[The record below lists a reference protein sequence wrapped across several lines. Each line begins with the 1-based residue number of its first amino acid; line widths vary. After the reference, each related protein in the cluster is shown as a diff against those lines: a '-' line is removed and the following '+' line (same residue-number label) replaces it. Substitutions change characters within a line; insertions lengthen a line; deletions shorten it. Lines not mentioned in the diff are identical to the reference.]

1 MKRKTLK
8 QIRMAHAEIAEI
20 VRLVEV
26 NDHFWIE
33 RNDCDYQMLVKIRD
47 SLGALLQ
54 PPLNLEKAARKMFE
68 AGDLDRKSAR
78 LLYAA
83 LIREERW
90 PSSRA
95 WQPAPGTIN

>member
-1 MKRKTLK
+1 MKRRTLK
-8 QIRMAHAEIAEI
+8 QIRMAHAEIAEM
-20 VRLVEV
+20 VRLVEL
-26 NDHFWIE
+26 NGQFWISE
-33 RNDCDYQMLVKIRD
+33 DDCDHQMLVKIRD

-54 PPLNLEKAARKMFE
+54 PPLNLEKVARKMFE
-68 AGDLDRKSAR
+68 TGDLDRKSAR

-90 PSSRA
+90 PSPKA